1 MTAHK
6 GYYSVVQ
13 YCRDRSR
20 LEAANTGVL
29 LFCPELDICRRAR
42 LAIMPAFG
50 GFSAPGGTTGAAS
63 IRSSRSST
71 SGWKRSG

>member
-29 LFCPELDICRRAR
+29 LFCPELGYLQARTSRDNARIRRFFR
-42 LAIMPAFG
+42 
-50 GFSAPGGTTGAAS
+50 SGGTTGPAS